1 MLKAISVAENI
12 WWAGVNDRKTLLFEN
27 LWTLPYGVS
36 YNSYLIDDEKTAL
49 IDGVKADFFGEYLE
63 RIRSILKDRPVDYLV
78 VNHVEPDHSGA
89 IKLLRLAYPDITV
102 VSSRQG
108 LALIRQF
115 YGEGL
120 KTLEV
125 NETEALSLGKHSLN
139 FLPIPMVHWP
149 ETMVSYENTTGI
161 AFTCDAFGSYG
172 TLNGSIFND
181 EVDMHKINSETCRY
195 YATIV
200 GRFSANVQQALQ
212 KVSKLKINMICPA
225 HGPVRRGKGVAD
237 VVRLYDRL
245 SRQETTNSA
254 VIVYGS
260 MYGHTAHM
268 ADCIADGLCAGGVK
282 DIKIYDSSTADLSR
296 IMRYMWHSKGIALLS
311 CCYNMGVYPAMV
323 PVIEKIDN
331 CKLSGRV
338 LAIAGCYSW
347 SKGAEL
353 KTLRELAEKP
363 RWDLI
368 PEAVEVKSAPTE
380 ADEAALREVG
390 LEMARR
396 ISASHSMES
405 SEFFDQCR

>member
-12 WWAGVNDRKTLLFEN
+12 WWVGVNDRKTQLFEN

-36 YNSYLIDDEKTAL
+36 YNSYLIDDEKVAL
-49 IDGVKADFFGEYLE
+49 IDGVKADFFREYIE
-63 RIRSILKDRPVDYLV
+63 RITSILKDRPVDYLI

-89 IKLLRLAYPDITV
+89 IKLLRLAYPNITI
-102 VSSRQG
+102 VSSKQG
-108 LALIRQF
+108 LALIKQF
-115 YGEGL
+115 YGEGV

-125 NETEALSLGKHSLN
+125 KENDVLSLGKHSLT
-139 FLPIPMVHWP
+139 FVPIPMVHWP
-149 ETMVSYENTTGI
+149 ETMVTYEKTTAT

-200 GRFSANVQQALQ
+200 GRFSSNVQQALR
-212 KVSKLKINMICPA
+212 KVSTLKIHMICPS
-225 HGPVRRGKGVAD
+225 HGPVRRGTGVAD

-245 SRQETTNSA
+245 SRQETTKSA

-260 MYGHTAHM
+260 MYGNTARM

-311 CCYNMGVYPAMV
+311 CCYNMGVYPAMA

-353 KTLRELAEKP
+353 KALRELAEKP

-368 PEAVEVKSAPTE
+368 PETVEVKSAPTDD
-380 ADEAALREVG
+380 DEAALRRVG
-390 LEMARR
+390 GEMARR
-396 ISASHSMES
+396 ILASGSMES
-405 SEFFDQCR
+405 TEFFE